1 MKLSEAF
8 SDCQEML
15 GRSFLLSILGLL
27 VGLQSVRAEGLM
39 FTLRPG
45 SFLSKSPSYSGQSRL
60 AIPAKTVVVQSPPL
74 EEMGEFCRYRLFGL
88 DGSALEQETAWT
100 PCFSIDKLFERP

>member
-1 MKLSEAF
+1 MFERCFALA
-8 SDCQEML
+8 ML
-15 GRSFLLSILGLL
+15 TLL
-27 VGLQSVRAEGLM
+27 VGQQSVQAEGLM

>member
-1 MKLSEAF
+1 MIERCFALAT
-8 SDCQEML
+8 L
-15 GRSFLLSILGLL
+15 TLL
-27 VGLQSVRAEGLM
+27 VGQQGVQAEGLM

-74 EEMGEFCRYRLFGL
+74 EEIGEFCRYRLFGL

>member
-1 MKLSEAF
+1 MFERCFALA
-8 SDCQEML
+8 ML
-15 GRSFLLSILGLL
+15 TLL
-27 VGLQSVRAEGLM
+27 VGQQGVQAEGLM

-74 EEMGEFCRYRLFGL
+74 EEIGEFCHYR
-88 DGSALEQETAWT
+88 
-100 PCFSIDKLFERP
+100 

>member
-1 MKLSEAF
+1 MFERCFALA
-8 SDCQEML
+8 ML
-15 GRSFLLSILGLL
+15 TLL
-27 VGLQSVRAEGLM
+27 VGQQSGQAEGLM

-60 AIPAKTVVVQSPPL
+60 SIPAKTVVVQSPPL

>member
-1 MKLSEAF
+1 MFERCFALA
-8 SDCQEML
+8 ML
-15 GRSFLLSILGLL
+15 TLL
-27 VGLQSVRAEGLM
+27 VGQQGVQAEGLM

>member
-1 MKLSEAF
+1 
-8 SDCQEML
+8 ML
-15 GRSFLLSILGLL
+15 DRRLLLSCLGLL
-27 VGLQSVRAEGLM
+27 VNLQSVHAEGLM

-45 SFLSKSPSYSGQSRL
+45 SFLSKSPSYSGPSRL
-60 AIPAKTVVVQSPPL
+60 AIPAKTVLVQSPPL
-74 EEMGEFCRYRLFGL
+74 EEVGDFCRYRLFGL

>member
-1 MKLSEAF
+1 MFERCFALAT
-8 SDCQEML
+8 L
-15 GRSFLLSILGLL
+15 TLL
-27 VGLQSVRAEGLM
+27 VGQQGVQAEGLM

-74 EEMGEFCRYRLFGL
+74 EEIGEFCRYRLFGL

>member
-1 MKLSEAF
+1 MFERCFALA
-8 SDCQEML
+8 ML
-15 GRSFLLSILGLL
+15 TLL
-27 VGLQSVRAEGLM
+27 VGQQGVQAEGLM

-60 AIPAKTVVVQSPPL
+60 AIHAKTVVVQSPPL
-74 EEMGEFCRYRLFGL
+74 EEIGEFCRYRLFGL

>member
-1 MKLSEAF
+1 MFERCFALA
-8 SDCQEML
+8 ML
-15 GRSFLLSILGLL
+15 TLLA
-27 VGLQSVRAEGLM
+27 GLQSVQAEGLM

>member
-1 MKLSEAF
+1 MFERCFALA
-8 SDCQEML
+8 ML
-15 GRSFLLSILGLL
+15 TLL
-27 VGLQSVRAEGLM
+27 VGQQGVQAEGLM

-74 EEMGEFCRYRLFGL
+74 EEIGEFCRYRLFGL

-100 PCFSIDKLFERP
+100 PCFSIDKLFDRP